1 MKDFPCKGLGM
12 KSWTEFS
19 NAVASIQIPN
29 QAVKLIEKS
38 SPTKIMVEIDTSKPF
53 ADVINK
59 LSEIFKDVEWTI
71 LNGYLRF
78 LGILT

>member
-1 MKDFPCKGLGM
+1 MYLSTLKQPALKKMIDYPCKGLGM
-12 KSWTEFS
+12 KNWTEFS

-29 QAVKLIEKS
+29 RAVKLIEKS

-59 LSEIFKDVEWTI
+59 LSEIIKDV
-71 LNGYLRF
+71 G
-78 LGILT
+78 